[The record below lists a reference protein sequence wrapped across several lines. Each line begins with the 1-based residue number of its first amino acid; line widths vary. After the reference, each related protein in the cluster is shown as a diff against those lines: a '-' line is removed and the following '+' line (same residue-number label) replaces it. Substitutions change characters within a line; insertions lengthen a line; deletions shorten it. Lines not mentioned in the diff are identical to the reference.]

1 MPISIV
7 VGGQFGSEGKGKVAC
22 YLAETQR
29 ASAVVRVGGP
39 NSGHTVIDQGGA
51 RYVFRQL
58 PTAAVLP
65 GVACVIAAGSYID
78 PEVLLREVHLVRLD
92 PTRLKID
99 PNAVLVTDTF
109 KAQEE
114 AQNLRGR
121 LGSTLTGTGAAVS
134 ARINRTT
141 EVRFAKDDPRLAP
154 YVADAAELLYRAIN
168 RGERVVAE
176 GSQGFGL
183 SVIHSPH
190 FPFVTSRDTTA
201 AGVLSEIGL
210 SPLLVDD
217 IALVIRAFPIRVPG
231 NSGPLSSE
239 TSWDAIAARGLFS
252 ARFAEMTS
260 VTQRERR
267 VAEFDAEIVRA
278 AIRANSPTKIFLN
291 HVDYAD
297 RLAAE
302 GARLTPPAIE
312 LTLRIQQQLGRKVD
326 FVGLGPSVCE
336 MFVQAPSSEARK
348 SA

>member
-29 ASAVVRVGGP
+29 ACAVVRVGGS
-39 NSGHTVIDQGGA
+39 NSGHTVVDHGGA

-78 PEVLLREVHLVRLD
+78 SEVLLREVDLVRLD

-99 PNAVLVTDTF
+99 PNAVLITDNF

-121 LGSTLTGTGAAVS
+121 VGSTLTGTGAAVS
-134 ARINRTT
+134 ARVNRTT

-154 YVADAAELLYRAIN
+154 YVTDTAEFLYRAVN
-168 RGERVVAE
+168 RDERVVAE

-231 NSGPLSSE
+231 NSGPLPSE
-239 TSWDAIAARGLFS
+239 TSWEAIAERGKFDVRFS
-252 ARFAEMTS
+252 EMTS

-302 GARLTPPAIE
+302 GARLTPSAVE
-312 LTLRIQQQLGRKVD
+312 LTLQIQEQLGRKVD
-326 FVGLGPSVCE
+326 YVGLGPSVCE
-336 MFVQAPSSEARK
+336 VFAQLSNNNARNF
-348 SA
+348 A

>member
-29 ASAVVRVGGP
+29 ASVVVRVGGP
-39 NSGHTVIDQGGA
+39 NSGHTVVDRDGR

-58 PTAAVLP
+58 PTSAVLP
-65 GVACVIAAGSYID
+65 GVTCVIAAGSYVD
-78 PEVLLREVHLVRLD
+78 PEVLLQEIELVRLV
-92 PTRLKID
+92 PARLKID
-99 PNAVLVTDTF
+99 PKAVLITEAF
-109 KAQEE
+109 RAQEG
-114 AQNLRGR
+114 AQSLRDR
-121 LGSTLTGTGAAVS
+121 VGSTLTGTGAAVS
-134 ARINRTT
+134 ARINRLSD
-141 EVRFAKDDPRLAP
+141 VRFAKDEPRLKR
-154 YVADAAELLYRAIN
+154 YIADTAELLHSAVG

-231 NSGPLSSE
+231 NSGPLPLE
-239 TSWDAIAARGLFS
+239 TSWDAIAERGQFDSRFS
-252 ARFAEMTS
+252 EMTS

-267 VAEFDAEIVRA
+267 VAEFDADIVRA
-278 AIRANSPTKIFLN
+278 AIRANAPTKIFLN

-297 RLAAE
+297 RVAAE
-302 GARLTPPAIE
+302 SLRLTPSAVE

-326 FVGLGPSVCE
+326 YIGLGPSACE
-336 MFVQAPSSEARK
+336 MFGPMSRSEVRELE
-348 SA
+348 